1 MIQITVNGESVEI
14 DAPMTV
20 EQLLDT
26 VDVPPN
32 YLAVEVNADVVPR
45 ERYTQ
50 MMVDAGDD
58 VEVVTL
64 VGGGWPIP
72 NCYAFPYFGF
82 RDCLPPPSLPMIS
95 PLLLEDTHST
105 AV

>member
-1 MIQITVNGESVEI
+1 MIQITVNGRNVDIESS
-14 DAPMTV
+14 MTV

-45 ERYTQ
+45 EEYTTHL
-50 MMVDAGDD
+50 VGPGDE

-64 VGGGWPIP
+64 VGGG
-72 NCYAFPYFGF
+72 
-82 RDCLPPPSLPMIS
+82 
-95 PLLLEDTHST
+95 
-105 AV
+105 

>member
-1 MIQITVNGESVEI
+1 MISITVNGEPVNI
-14 DAPMTV
+14 DSEMSV

-45 ERYTQ
+45 EDYARTT
-50 MMVDAGDD
+50 VRDGDQ

-64 VGGGWPIP
+64 VGGG
-72 NCYAFPYFGF
+72 
-82 RDCLPPPSLPMIS
+82 
-95 PLLLEDTHST
+95 
-105 AV
+105 

>member
-1 MIQITVNGESVEI
+1 MIQITVNGHAVEI
-14 DAPMTV
+14 ESSMTV

-45 ERYTQ
+45 EDYTSK
-50 MMVDAGDD
+50 MVSAGDE

-64 VGGGWPIP
+64 VGGG
-72 NCYAFPYFGF
+72 
-82 RDCLPPPSLPMIS
+82 
-95 PLLLEDTHST
+95 
-105 AV
+105 

>member
-1 MIQITVNGESVEI
+1 MITITVNGKSVEI

-20 EQLLDT
+20 DQLLDT

-45 ERYTQ
+45 EAYTEL
-50 MMVDAGDD
+50 VVNEGDD

-64 VGGGWPIP
+64 VGGG
-72 NCYAFPYFGF
+72 
-82 RDCLPPPSLPMIS
+82 
-95 PLLLEDTHST
+95 
-105 AV
+105 